1 MAVSWMGVFKVIPW
15 RDVIENA
22 PTVVRGA
29 RKLWGLVGG
38 AAQQQA
44 QPPAPATADPD
55 TRIAALERELARQ
68 NDELKAAANL
78 LSTLAEQNE
87 RLIEAVEILRLRTR
101 VLLIAGCVLAV
112 GFIALGIA
120 WFR

>member
-1 MAVSWMGVFKVIPW
+1 MAVSWLGVFKVIPW

-38 AAQQQA
+38 AGRPSA
-44 QPPAPATADPD
+44 QPPVPAGADPD
-55 TRIAALERELARQ
+55 DRIAAFERELARQ
-68 NDELKAAANL
+68 NDEINAAAKL
-78 LSTLAEQNE
+78 ISTLAEQNE

-101 VLLIAGCVLAV
+101 VLLVAGCVFVV
-112 GFIALGIA
+112 GFIAIGIA